1 MKEELTIKLQEF
13 GLTEK
18 EARVYMASLE
28 LGSSTADKISKVAEV
43 NRSTT
48 YVQIEQLMEQGL
60 MSTHEEGKKTLFTAE
75 SPDNLKR
82 LYQKR
87 IEALENEAKGLDTIV
102 PDLNRIYDSAGER
115 PVVRYFQGKEG
126 LITMRNEVLKV
137 KNKEVLIAVSFDY
150 LWEVFSD
157 DMESLYEWSAQ
168 REKKKLKT
176 KVIYTKSGSSVTPV
190 GTQELYR
197 VSEKDFPFE
206 SDVYIFDNK
215 VALASLKGTVVGV
228 IIESKAIA
236 NTMRSIFELAK
247 TTASKK

>member
-1 MKEELTIKLQEF
+1 MKEVLTTKLQDF
-13 GLTEK
+13 GLTDK

-28 LGSSTADKISKVAEV
+28 LGSATADKISKQAEV

-87 IEALENEAKGLDTIV
+87 IETLEAEAKQLDTIV
-102 PDLNRIYDSAGER
+102 PDLNRIFDSAGER

-126 LITMRNEVLKV
+126 LVTMRNETLKM
-137 KNKEVLIAVSFDY
+137 KNKEML
-150 LWEVFSD
+150 VFTSYD
-157 DMESLYEWSAQ
+157 DMTKVFTRDELIEFSEA
-168 REKKKLKT
+168 RAKKKIYPR
-176 KVIYTKSGSSVTPV
+176 VIYTKKGEPV
-190 GTQELYR
+190 NPIPPIEYR
-197 VSEKDFPFE
+197 RIDQKKTPFE
-206 SDVYIFDNK
+206 SDIYIFDNK
-215 VALASLKGTVVGV
+215 VALASLKGSISGV

-236 NTMRSIFELAK
+236 ISMRTIFELAW
-247 TTASKK
+247 TTASDT